1 VIERSRGYLGV
12 LVDDLVTRG
21 TDEPYRML
29 TSRCEYRLLLRHD
42 NADRRLA
49 PVARRLGLLDDGR
62 WKVLKARWA
71 ALDGEIDR
79 LKNTRIRDAGLVETV
94 LGGHDSGS
102 SQPGVTAAELLKR
115 PGVTWEM
122 VARAAPPPEP
132 LGREITERAQVEI
145 KYEGYVARQLSQVER
160 MKRMELVRVPEG
172 LDYSSVTG
180 LLDESRQKLEAIRPR
195 NLGQAGRISGVTPAD
210 IMLLEVFIERLRRG
224 RGNGGQE
231 KGEV

>member
-1 VIERSRGYLGV
+1 
-12 LVDDLVTRG
+12 
-21 TDEPYRML
+21 M
-29 TSRCEYRLLLRHD
+29 C
-42 NADRRLA
+42 
-49 PVARRLGLLDDGR
+49 
-62 WKVLKARWA
+62 
-71 ALDGEIDR
+71 
-79 LKNTRIRDAGLVETV
+79 IRD
-94 LGGHDSGS
+94 S
-102 SQPGVTAAELLKR
+102 
-115 PGVTWEM
+115 
-122 VARAAPPPEP
+122 
-132 LGREITERAQVEI
+132 
-145 KYEGYVARQLSQVER
+145 EGYVARQLSQVER